1 MNDTLSKIKAEAD
14 RRRESEAMGRAS
26 SVDLARRRSEAAVP
40 LLKAFGDIQDAFVRI
55 DMLKRI
61 WPQDYQR
68 RSDRA
73 RGLVAGVLGGE
84 RYPYGLSV
92 HIPGGKATFQVELTW
107 DGKIL
112 YVASR
117 EAHGSQSASKLETP
131 EPWLEEFFKTMATML
146 EL

>member
-14 RRRESEAMGRAS
+14 RRRESAAMGRAS
-26 SVDLARRRSEAAVP
+26 SADLARRRNEAAAP

-68 RSDRA
+68 RPDRA
-73 RGLVAGVLGGE
+73 RGLVAGLLGGE
-84 RYPYGLSV
+84 RYPSGLSV
-92 HIPGGKATFQVELTW
+92 HIPGGKATFEVELTW

-112 YVASR
+112 YVVSR
-117 EAHGSQSASKLETP
+117 EANGSQSTSKVEKP
-131 EPWLEEFFKTMATML
+131 ELWLDEFFKTMATML